1 MKKKIENQLT
11 KEQIQ
16 FITNK
21 VNQLKSYDAVCK
33 HYNLKDLV
41 CSFAKDLARRIYFE
55 GEIIDYKPIKY
66 KLQRK
71 GK

>member
-1 MKKKIENQLT
+1 MKKKDQLT

-21 VNQLKSYDAVCK
+21 VNQLGSYDAVKK

-41 CSFAKDLARRIYFE
+41 CSFAKDLAGRIYFE
-55 GEIIDYKPIKY
+55 GEIIDYKPIRY
-66 KLQRK
+66 KLKIK
-71 GK
+71 GE